1 QLAAIAAS
9 VVNAV
14 PEPTIEQMD
23 DLVAFEVARRVCPQG
38 MEPGEVLAAV
48 APRRGVPRLLDLSL
62 RGGPYADQGLD
73 LAALEAAPAGVDL
86 GPLTPRLPEVLRT
99 PTGRIE
105 VLPEPLVDEVAR
117 LVDALPQVSTPDLAL
132 VGRRQLRTNN

>member
-1 QLAAIAAS
+1 DTYITETSRHADIILPAPSPLARDHYDVVFASLAVRNTARWTPAVFPLSGTERDEGETLLQLAAIAAS

-73 LAALEAAPAGVDL
+73 LAALEAA
-86 GPLTPRLPEVLRT
+86 
-99 PTGRIE
+99 
-105 VLPEPLVDEVAR
+105 
-117 LVDALPQVSTPDLAL
+117 
-132 VGRRQLRTNN
+132 